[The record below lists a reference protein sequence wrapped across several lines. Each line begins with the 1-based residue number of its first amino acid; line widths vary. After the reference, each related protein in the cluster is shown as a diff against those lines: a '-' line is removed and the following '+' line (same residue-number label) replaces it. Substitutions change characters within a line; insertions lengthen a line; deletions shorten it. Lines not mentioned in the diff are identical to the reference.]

1 MKELNPRDVNRLALK
16 IVNLLATKFGQIV
29 GHDNRQVV
37 LVKVLQH
44 DTIATLLLE
53 YYPKPHDPRAQL
65 AFVQNFK
72 DELNQ
77 IKKSTSSNLLACKS
91 LLLDVTISTHESI
104 LGGISKILGTKRT
117 NFHHAM
123 EWCCFF
129 QILTCLNGPFLKGKK
144 MA

>member
-16 IVNLLATKFGQIV
+16 IVNLLATKFGQII

-44 DTIATLLLE
+44 DTIAIVLLE
-53 YYPKPHDPRAQL
+53 YYPKPHDARTQL

-77 IKKSTSSNLLACKS
+77 MKKSTSSNL
-91 LLLDVTISTHESI
+91 
-104 LGGISKILGTKRT
+104 
-117 NFHHAM
+117 
-123 EWCCFF
+123 
-129 QILTCLNGPFLKGKK
+129 
-144 MA
+144 